1 MLAIS
6 THACPRDLPLA
17 DAVESL
23 RDLGLDAIALH
34 RGPQAGEIAALA
46 RVARR
51 ARIVAV
57 FGEPCAELS
66 CRLVVVEGG
75 AVTGDDREA
84 SLEELCRRLHAF
96 RDYSV
101 AVRPPP
107 DENHHPLA
115 HEIPLLT
122 AAVRHVGYWHEPARA
137 GDDYLDQAAPYLL
150 GASFHPRAGVDL
162 AGLRDAL
169 PASAPAVIACPE
181 GTDPRELQ
189 EAVRFA
195 RRVFRA

>member
-17 DAVESL
+17 EAVASL
-23 RDLGLDAIALH
+23 RDVGLDAIALH
-34 RGPQAGEIAALA
+34 RAPHGAEIAALA
-46 RVARR
+46 QVARR

-57 FGEPCAELS
+57 FGEPCSGLS

-75 AVTGDDREA
+75 AVSGDDREV

-115 HEIPLLT
+115 HEIPLLA

-137 GDDYLDQAAPYLL
+137 GDDYLDQAASYLK
-150 GASFHPRAGVDL
+150 GASFEPLSGVDL

-169 PASAPAVIACPE
+169 PASAPAVIACGE
-181 GTDPRELQ
+181 GTNTEGLK
-189 EAVRFA
+189 EAVRYA